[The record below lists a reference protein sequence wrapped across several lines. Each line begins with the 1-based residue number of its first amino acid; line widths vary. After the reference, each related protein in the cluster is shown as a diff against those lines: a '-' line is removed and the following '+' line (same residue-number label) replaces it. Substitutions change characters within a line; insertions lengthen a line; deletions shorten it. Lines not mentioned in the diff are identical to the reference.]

1 LEKSPLK
8 IGILNVMHDK
18 ADTKTRLQHVLT
30 HTDIPVD
37 LHFYYP
43 MTHYAGRTVPEA
55 VSSIL
60 DPLDIHEV
68 ATMDGFIITG
78 SPIETLEF
86 DQVHYIAEVRTLL
99 KTLSQHVP
107 NQLYLCWG
115 GMVALNYFFGIS
127 KLILPHKLFGVY
139 PQTILEPH
147 PQK

>member
-1 LEKSPLK
+1 MEKSPLK

-30 HTDIPVD
+30 HTDIPVE

-68 ATMDGFIITG
+68 AKMDGVLIPG
-78 SPIETLEF
+78 SPIAPCEF
-86 DQVHYIAEVRTLL
+86 EQVHYSAEVR
-99 KTLSQHVP
+99 
-107 NQLYLCWG
+107 
-115 GMVALNYFFGIS
+115 
-127 KLILPHKLFGVY
+127 
-139 PQTILEPH
+139 
-147 PQK
+147 